1 MKSRAGSNRQDVA
14 DRKWEE
20 EELGSRGTL
29 LARAEELAHM
39 GSWQFDLKTN
49 TPKWSD
55 NMYRILGFEP
65 GEVEPRADLFWRTI
79 SKEDRERAERLNQ
92 EAFANHRTAEY
103 LVRSTLADGRVRIL
117 LALVAPVFSET
128 GELIRMIGTSR
139 DVTECRYEEDR
150 LRRSEALLA
159 QAEQLANLG
168 SWDWNLETSEV
179 TWSDHHYRLMGID
192 PGEPPP
198 TIEAF
203 WELLHPDDR
212 ERVRL
217 EFQRAIAGTHILE
230 YEARF
235 VLGNGEVRVVHTR
248 AVPTV
253 DAEGRTA
260 RLTGMSQDMTEETH
274 VKEDLHRLSQELM
287 RTQDSE
293 RRQLARDLHESA
305 GQTLAAQKM
314 ALMNLE
320 DALPEGGEEA
330 RRHLETV
337 RGLAEDAVRE
347 IRVLSYLLHPPVLD
361 DLGLISALGWYVRG
375 FAERSG
381 IQAVFEVAQDFGRL
395 PQEIE
400 TTVFR
405 IVQEALTNVHRY
417 SGSRTATIRLA
428 SQAGQ
433 VRAEIQDQGCGL
445 PILSREGPKIVR
457 FGVGIAG
464 MRERVKQM
472 NGTFEIESTPGHGT
486 TIRVIL
492 PLDAISVVAG

>member
-1 MKSRAGSNRQDVA
+1 
-14 DRKWEE
+14 
-20 EELGSRGTL
+20 
-29 LARAEELAHM
+29 M
-39 GSWQFDLKTN
+39 GSWQLDLKTN
-49 TPKWSD
+49 TLKWSD
-55 NMYRILGFEP
+55 NMYRILGLEP
-65 GEVEPRADLFWRTI
+65 GEVEPNADLFWRMV
-79 SKEDRERAERLNQ
+79 SKEDRERLERLTE
-92 EAFANHRTAEY
+92 EASANHRTAEY
-103 LVRSTLADGRVRIL
+103 EVRCILADGRFRTL
-117 LALVAPVFSET
+117 LVLVAPVFSEG
-128 GELIRMIGTSR
+128 GELIRMIGTNQ
-139 DVTECRYEEDR
+139 DVTERRNEEDR

-168 SWDWNLETSEV
+168 SWEWNLEKSQV
-179 TWSDHHYRLMGID
+179 TWSDHRYRLMGMD
-192 PGEPPP
+192 PREPPP

-203 WELLHPDDR
+203 WKLLHPDDR

-217 EFQRAIAGTHILE
+217 EFQRAVAGAHILE

-235 VLGNGEVRVVHTR
+235 VLGNGEVRVIHTR

-253 DAEGRTA
+253 DAEGRTS
-260 RLTGMSQDMTEETH
+260 RLTGMSQDITEETR
-274 VKEDLHRLSQELM
+274 VREDLHRLSQELM

-320 DALPEGGEEA
+320 DALPEGSEEA

-347 IRVLSYLLHPPVLD
+347 VRVFSYLLHPPVLD
-361 DLGLISALGWYVRG
+361 DLGLISALRWYVRG

-428 SQAGQ
+428 FQDGQ
-433 VRAEIQDQGCGL
+433 VRAEIQDEGCGL
-445 PILSREGPKIVR
+445 PLLSQEGSKIVR

-472 NGTFEIESTPGHGT
+472 NGTFEIESIPGRGT
-486 TIRVIL
+486 TVRAIL
-492 PLDAISVVAG
+492 PLDAVQVSRANA